1 MFLIFAS
8 SIVRK
13 MDPYLRKILIDSQT
27 TIGRDYQSVSSW
39 TEENA
44 PETIGDALWR
54 LTAHVV
60 KERQNQC
67 GEQHRAQSCKYRG
80 RASQR
85 CSVAGFGLE
94 QSIGQW
100 RRIEIR

>member
-8 SIVRK
+8 RIVRK
-13 MDPYLRKILIDSQT
+13 MDSYLCKILIDSQS
-27 TIGRDYQSVSSW
+27 TIGRDYQSVSSG

-44 PETIGDALWR
+44 PEMIGDALWR
-54 LTAHVV
+54 LTTHVV
-60 KERQNQC
+60 KERQTQC
-67 GEQHRAQSCKYRG
+67 GEQDLAQSCKERG